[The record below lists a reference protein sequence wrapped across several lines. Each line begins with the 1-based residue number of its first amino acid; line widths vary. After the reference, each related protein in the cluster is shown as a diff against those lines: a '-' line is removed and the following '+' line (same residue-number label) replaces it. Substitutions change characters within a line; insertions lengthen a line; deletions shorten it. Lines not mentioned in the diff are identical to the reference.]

1 MSEAVISTAP
11 GTSAPSRNPMPLSVS
26 ISRPAITAV
35 AMPTGTLTK
44 KIQCQLIDWVNTP
57 PTSKPTAPPAD
68 ATKAK
73 TPIALACSR
82 GSGNM
87 VTIMPSITAEVMAP
101 PAPWTKRAA
110 TSSTWLWARPHRSE
124 ATVNTARPARN
135 MPLREARSPN
145 RPASNSRP
153 PKEIRYAFT
162 THANPDCVK
171 PRSLCMEGNATF
183 TTVASSTI
191 MSIPI
196 QSTCSEIQR
205 LLSVKV
211 PPSAFLLGNLRRFWC
226 DLDSPSEDHLAP
238 SYPLLHPPGP
248 LYH

>member
-1 MSEAVISTAP
+1 MSEAVIRDAP

-26 ISRPAITAV
+26 ISLPAITAV

-44 KIQCQLIDWVNTP
+44 KIQCQLMDWVSTP
-57 PTSKPTAPPAD
+57 PTSRPTAPPAD

-73 TPIALACSR
+73 TPMALACSL

-101 PAPWTKRAA
+101 PAPWTNRAT
-110 TSSTWLWARPHRSE
+110 TSSTWLWASPHKSE

-135 MPLREARSPN
+135 MPLREARSPS
-145 RPASNSRP
+145 RPASNNRP

-162 THANPDCVK
+162 TQANPDCVN
-171 PRSLCMEGNATF
+171 PRSLCIDGNATF

-196 QSTCSEIQR
+196 QSTYNETQR
-205 LLSVKV
+205 LLSV
-211 PPSAFLLGNLRRFWC
+211 
-226 DLDSPSEDHLAP
+226 
-238 SYPLLHPPGP
+238 
-248 LYH
+248 